1 MSNLVPFSFESHEI
15 RTITDDQG
23 APWFVLRDVL
33 RAMGS
38 TTTTTNAVD
47 SIATVLGNGHV
58 GTGPLLDAAGRW
70 QTAITIDAT
79 ACIFLLIRST
89 GGFNKHAIKSVLDQV
104 TDLQGILK
112 ALSEFEVPE
121 DFPDVSVYAIR
132 ETETGRIKLGISRDP
147 DARMAQLQVGN
158 SQQLE
163 LVAVRR
169 AVNRF
174 DDERLLHSK
183 AAAYKIRGEW
193 FHAGAL
199 GVLQ

>member
-1 MSNLVPFSFESHEI
+1 MNIVPFQFEDYSI
-15 RTITDDQG
+15 RTITNEQG
-23 APWFVLRDVL
+23 EPRFVLRDVL

-38 TTTTTNAVD
+38 KTKTTQAVETID
-47 SIATVLGNGHV
+47 TVLGDGHV
-58 GTGPLLDAAGRW
+58 GTGILLDAIGRW
-70 QTAITIDAT
+70 QTATTIDAT
-79 ACIFLLIRST
+79 AGIFLLLRST
-89 GGFNKHAIKSVLDQV
+89 GGFNKYAVKSVLDQV

-132 ETETGRIKLGISRDP
+132 ETETGRIKIGISRDP
-147 DARMAQLQVGN
+147 EARMAQLQTGN

-174 DDERLLHSK
+174 DDERLCHAE
-183 AAAYKIRGEW
+183 AAAYRIRGEW